1 MSTSKVSGRSRKV
14 ASQRN
19 INQPAPLQGVKCSVK
34 LRGWFFFLE
43 TFFQTVWSG
52 CWLRGFLTPTGGG
65 CFGNEAVV
73 RTAGIREDTCAL
85 LFS

>member
-1 MSTSKVSGRSRKV
+1 M
-14 ASQRN
+14 
-19 INQPAPLQGVKCSVK
+19 K